1 MGELPVAT
9 AYAPEDHHH
18 NLLTTAIG
26 E

>member
-18 NLLTTAIG
+18 NLLATAIG